1 MSKQSRKVEQLKAE
15 VAESDLELPH
25 KTYAADT
32 LEEVAGATNGTP
44 DKLQAITEAVLANTA
59 YMIRRDIYLQSAHK
73 RQIDEITKIVVAKI
87 EAHVKECPGLQGT
100 TAATGFARVAAFMA
114 AIRPALWPSAIFLS
128 VGAMSPYVGPG
139 LLAWIERMAK

>member
-1 MSKQSRKVEQLKAE
+1 MSKQSRKVDQLKAE

-25 KTYAADT
+25 KTYATDT

-73 RQIDEITKIVVAKI
+73 RQIEDITKIVISKI
-87 EAHVKECPGLQGT
+87 EAHVKDCPVSRGDA
-100 TAATGFARVAAFMA
+100 AATGFARVAAFMA
-114 AIRPALWPSAIFLS
+114 AINPALWPTAFFLS

-139 LLAWIERMAK
+139 LLAWIKEMAK